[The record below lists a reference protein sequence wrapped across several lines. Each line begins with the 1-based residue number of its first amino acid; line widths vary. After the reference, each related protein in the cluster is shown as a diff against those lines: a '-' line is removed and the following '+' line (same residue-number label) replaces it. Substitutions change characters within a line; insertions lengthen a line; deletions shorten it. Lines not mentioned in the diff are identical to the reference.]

1 VVEWKQWCE
10 WRSEDGRRDD
20 EHGMQSDLT
29 ESVADLQARPA
40 QRRLLLLSLHGL
52 LCPYATS
59 CGLPAALSV
68 LSCP

>member
-10 WRSEDGRRDD
+10 WRSEAGRRDD

-29 ESVADLQARPA
+29 ESVADLQDRPT
-40 QRRLLLLSLHGL
+40 QRLLLLLLLHGL
-52 LCPYATS
+52 LCPYAAS
-59 CGLPAALSV
+59 CGLPAAPSK